1 MNNERFLPG
10 KGVPPSEAIKKHL
23 GDGGGTNYKGDAR
36 RILSTQAAGGRNKPV
51 RPDIYLKQFR
61 QSQMSSHFFS
71 RLKNPVYSHFSK
83 SLQIQTKGLVS
94 K

>member
-36 RILSTQAAGGRNKPV
+36 RILSTQAAVEGT
-51 RPDIYLKQFR
+51 
-61 QSQMSSHFFS
+61 SQ
-71 RLKNPVYSHFSK
+71 
-83 SLQIQTKGLVS
+83 
-94 K
+94 